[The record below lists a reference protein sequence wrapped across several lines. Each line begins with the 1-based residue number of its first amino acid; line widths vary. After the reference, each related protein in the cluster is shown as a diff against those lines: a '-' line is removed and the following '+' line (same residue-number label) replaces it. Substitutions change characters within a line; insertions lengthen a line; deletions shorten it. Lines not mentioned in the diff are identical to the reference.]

1 MTVATDRHELAV
13 PAARDGVV
21 DAVTYR
27 PERPQG
33 RPVLLVPGA
42 GGSLDSEPLVAL
54 ADAIARC
61 GHRVV
66 RANLLHHQAGRRA
79 PRAETAVPGFREI
92 LTAAH
97 LLLGAPSEEHW
108 ILGGRSYGGRV
119 ASLAVASGTPAA
131 GLLFSGYP
139 LHPPGRPDR
148 LRVDHWPNVGVPCL
162 FIQGDHDPLAEVALL
177 RTHRRKLP
185 RRSELVVVPGGDH
198 ALRVTRARSP
208 DGVARSP
215 TTALAEVEPELAR
228 WLSDR

>member
-1 MTVATDRHELAV
+1 VTCSTDRHELAV

-21 DAVTYR
+21 EAVSYR
-27 PERPQG
+27 PDHHQG

-42 GGSLDSEPLVAL
+42 GGSLDSEPVVAL
-54 ADAIARC
+54 AEAVARC

-66 RANLLHHQAGRRA
+66 RANLVHHQAGRRA

-92 LTAAH
+92 LTAAE
-97 LLLGAPSEEHW
+97 LLLGTPREEPW

-119 ASLAVASGTPAA
+119 ASLAVATGTTAA

-148 LRVDHWPNVGVPCL
+148 LRVDHWPNIGVPCL
-162 FIQGDHDPLAEVALL
+162 FLQGDHDPLADLSLL

-185 RRSELVVVPGGDH
+185 RRSDVVVVPGGDH
-198 ALRVTRARSP
+198 ALRVTGARSP
-208 DGVARSP
+208 DRVPRSP
-215 TTALAEVEPELAR
+215 TAALAEVEPELAR
-228 WLSDR
+228 WLRER